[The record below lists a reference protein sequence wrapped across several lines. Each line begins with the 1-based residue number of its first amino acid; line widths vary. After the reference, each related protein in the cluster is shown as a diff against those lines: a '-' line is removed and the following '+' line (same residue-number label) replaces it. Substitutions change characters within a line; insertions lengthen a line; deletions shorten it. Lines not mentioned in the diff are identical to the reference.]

1 MGSKGSKPR
10 KPQHSQHLP
19 KVGSAPENERLQ
31 HAERHAVVDNMSFGG
46 RSGKK
51 SGVVI
56 GTIAVI
62 FVIGAIGGLIL
73 LVALR

>member
-31 HAERHAVVDNMSFGG
+31 HAERRAVVDNMSFGG
-46 RSGKK
+46 RSGK
-51 SGVVI
+51 SGVLI